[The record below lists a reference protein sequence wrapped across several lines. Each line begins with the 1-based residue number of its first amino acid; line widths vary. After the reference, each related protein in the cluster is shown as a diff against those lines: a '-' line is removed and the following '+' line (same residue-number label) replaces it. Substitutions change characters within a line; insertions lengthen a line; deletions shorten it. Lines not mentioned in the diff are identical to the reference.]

1 MGRLFGFSRASNS
14 LIQKIWVLPE
24 KGGVKKASCNFTKKL
39 LSLRQSVSLF
49 DLEQKIYFAGDTL
62 GVCYR
67 KWDLDG
73 KIFAFLPS
81 APNQF
86 EPEVWK
92 NTLKEIQKLNLQ
104 KICVTHFGEVSSVS
118 ELLSQVEVL

>member
-1 MGRLFGFSRASNS
+1 MFG
-14 LIQKIWVLPE
+14 
-24 KGGVKKASCNFTKKL
+24 KKFANHGPGHAKHH
-39 LSLRQSVSLF
+39 QSLF

-104 KICVTHFGEVSSVS
+104 KI
-118 ELLSQVEVL
+118 